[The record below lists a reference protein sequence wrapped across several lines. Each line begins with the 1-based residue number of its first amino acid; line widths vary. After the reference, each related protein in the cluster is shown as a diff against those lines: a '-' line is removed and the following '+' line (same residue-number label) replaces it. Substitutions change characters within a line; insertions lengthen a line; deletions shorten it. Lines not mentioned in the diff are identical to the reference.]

1 MEILLHTCCGPCTT
15 YSRLSLEED
24 GHEVHGFFYN
34 PNIHPYR
41 EYQMRLDTL
50 RDYAQR
56 TGMPLTV
63 EDDYDLEGFLQQ
75 VVGRGNERCRYCYA
89 MRLDRVAKAAHDMG
103 FSHFSTTLLISPYQN
118 HEAIKE
124 MALRAAESHGV
135 EFYYKDFRP
144 GYRESVRISK
154 EMGLYRQPYCGC
166 IFSERDRYQKARRE
180 PGDGA
185 AYRGRWTL

>member
-1 MEILLHTCCGPCTT
+1 MKILLHTCCGPCTT
-15 YSRLSLEED
+15 YSRLALEED

-41 EYQMRLDTL
+41 EYRMRLETL

-63 EDDYDLEGFLQQ
+63 EDDYDLEGYLRQ
-75 VVGRGNERCRYCYA
+75 VVGRENERCRYCYT
-89 MRLDRVAKAAHDMG
+89 MRLNRAAKAASEMG

-118 HEAIKE
+118 HELIKE
-124 MALRAAESHGV
+124 IARKAAEDHGV

-166 IFSERDRYQKARRE
+166 IFSERDRYQKPRRRQDDE
-180 PGDGA
+180 APPDG
-185 AYRGRWTL
+185 R